1 MWLFPPL
8 IQFGYS
14 KRDISARWE
23 EGSLEGVVT
32 LGKCGKNGQSVVGVG
47 GAA

>member
-14 KRDISARWE
+14 KGSILARWE
-23 EGSLEGVVT
+23 EASLEGAVT
-32 LGKCGKNGQSVVGVG
+32 LGKCGENGQSVVGVG
-47 GAA
+47 RAA